1 MFPYIHNSPKQ
12 PVELIS
18 YWQQQLAGSPPLLE
32 LPTDKPRK
40 SSQTFKTATQQIFL
54 PASLVASLQQLSQQQ
69 NVEIFVTLLTVF
81 KILIYRYADR
91 QDILI
96 GSPIISQSQL
106 TGESLTNDYFDNVVF
121 RTDLSGDPTFAQVLH
136 RTNQVVTAARAHQD
150 LSFDRLIETL
160 AIDRSPSYHPVFQVL
175 FSLDQNTA
183 DLAISTAI
191 TGAEFLDLSLQL
203 EQTQT
208 EISGYFTYS
217 TDLFTAETMQR
228 MAMHFQSLLVGV
240 VADPEQPIGRL
251 PLLTTAERQQL
262 LVEWNQT
269 AAAYPNR
276 SIPHLFEAQVER
288 TPDSIAVVFANH
300 QLTYR
305 QLNDQANQL
314 AHYLRS
320 RGVGKNVLVGLYCDR
335 SINMIIGLWGILK
348 AGGAYVPLDPT
359 YPPDRVAYILA
370 DARAKVLLADSQ
382 LLASLPPHQAEVVC
396 FDTNQV
402 EIAGQPRSNPVSE
415 IQPDHLAYVIYTSGS
430 TGNPKGVEICH
441 QSQANLLN
449 YLQHTPGLTSADT
462 LLAVTTIC
470 FDTSTVDM
478 YLPLIVGAKIVLV
491 SSAVAADGFQLL
503 AALTE
508 FGVTFLQ
515 ATPVTFRLLL
525 AAGWSGSPNLR
536 VVSTGEAL
544 PRNLADLLLSK
555 VGELWDLYG
564 PTETTVWSMVSHIN
578 NLRQISN
585 FEGALELIGR
595 PIANTQAYILDQY
608 LQPVPIG
615 IRGELHLGGAGLA
628 KGYLNRS
635 DLTNERFIANPFSN
649 DPNARLYK
657 TGDLARYLP
666 DSNIE
671 YIGRIDNQV
680 KIRGFR
686 IELGE
691 IEGLLAKHPQVAE
704 VAVIVREDLPGD
716 LRLVAY
722 LVARV
727 DQSPTFSQIQEF
739 LERKLPSYMVPATF
753 VCLATLPL
761 TPNGKI
767 DRRALPAPSNIRQLD
782 NTFIASQDEVEQ
794 QLTQIWEEVLGI
806 TPIGIEDNFFRLGGN
821 SILAVRSIV
830 EIEKYWQQRL
840 PLSIFLAAPTIKEFA
855 QILRQTPISQHWS
868 ALVPIESRGSK
879 PPLFCIHP
887 VGGNILEYYPLAAR
901 LGNDQPIY
909 GLQSIGLDGIQ
920 APLTRIE
927 DMATHY
933 IREIQSVQPDG
944 PYFLIGYSF
953 GGLIAFEIACQLQ
966 QQGQQVELLALL
978 DNESPTLPKI
988 RPSLWKTVTIH
999 LGNLKQLKFQAQ
1011 INYIKSRIIFRT
1023 FYQNR
1028 ADQEK
1033 DFLIDNWAE
1042 PLPAEYLQVLENNF
1056 QAGRDYP
1063 SKFYPGKVTLFR
1075 SSIQPI
1081 AQALHPDLGWR
1092 EIVEDIE
1099 IRNLPGDHSNLLRE
1113 PHIAAFV
1120 QELKLCL
1127 DRVSG

>member
-1 MFPYIHNSPKQ
+1 
-12 PVELIS
+12 
-18 YWQQQLAGSPPLLE
+18 
-32 LPTDKPRK
+32 
-40 SSQTFKTATQQIFL
+40 
-54 PASLVASLQQLSQQQ
+54 
-69 NVEIFVTLLTVF
+69 
-81 KILIYRYADR
+81 
-91 QDILI
+91 
-96 GSPIISQSQL
+96 
-106 TGESLTNDYFDNVVF
+106 
-121 RTDLSGDPTFAQVLH
+121 
-136 RTNQVVTAARAHQD
+136 
-150 LSFDRLIETL
+150 
-160 AIDRSPSYHPVFQVL
+160 
-175 FSLDQNTA
+175 
-183 DLAISTAI
+183 
-191 TGAEFLDLSLQL
+191 
-203 EQTQT
+203 
-208 EISGYFTYS
+208 
-217 TDLFTAETMQR
+217 
-228 MAMHFQSLLVGV
+228 VGV

-276 SIPHLFEAQVER
+276 SIPQLFEDQVER
-288 TPDSIAVVFANH
+288 SPDSIAVIFADQ

-305 QLNDQANQL
+305 QLNDRANQL

-320 RGVGKNVLVGLYCDR
+320 RGVGKDVLVGLYFER
-335 SINMIIGLWGILK
+335 SIEMIVGLWGILK

-382 LLASLPPHQAEVVC
+382 LLASLPSHQAEVVC

-402 EIAGQPRSNPVSE
+402 DIDRQPRSNPVSE

-449 YLQHTPGLTSADT
+449 YLQHTPGLTTTDT

-503 AALTE
+503 AALTN

-564 PTETTVWSMVSHIN
+564 PTETTVWSMVSNIN
-578 NLRQISN
+578 NLRQTSN

-635 DLTNERFIANPFSN
+635 DLTSEKFIANPFSN

-666 DSNIE
+666 DRNIE

-691 IEGLLAKHPQVAE
+691 IEGLLAKHPQVEE

-722 LVARV
+722 LVARA
-727 DQSPTFSQIQEF
+727 DQSPTFSEIREF

-782 NTFIASQDEVEQ
+782 NTFIASQNEVEQ
-794 QLTQIWEEVLGI
+794 QLTQIWEQVLGI

-830 EIEKYWQQRL
+830 EIEKHWQQRL

-855 QILRQTPISQHWS
+855 QILRQTPASQQWS

-887 VGGNILEYYPLAAR
+887 VGGNVLEYYPLAAQ
-901 LGNDQPIY
+901 LGADQPIY
-909 GLQSIGLDGIQ
+909 GLQSIGLDGVQ

-927 DMATHY
+927 DMAAQY
-933 IREIQSVQPDG
+933 IREIQVLQPDG

-953 GGLIAFEIACQLQ
+953 GGLIAFEIACQLHS
-966 QQGQQVELLALL
+966 QGQQIELLALL
-978 DNESPTLPKI
+978 DNESPSLSKL
-988 RPSLWKTVTIH
+988 RPSFWKALAIH
-999 LGNLKQLKFQAQ
+999 LGNLQQLGFQEQ
-1011 INYIKSRIIFRT
+1011 IKYIKDRIIFRT

-1028 ADQEK
+1028 ADKEK

-1042 PLPAEYLQVLENNF
+1042 PLPAEYLQVLEANF
-1056 QAGRDYP
+1056 QAGRDYLGK
-1063 SKFYPGKVTLFR
+1063 SYPGKVTLFR

-1092 EIVEDIE
+1092 ELVDHVE
-1099 IRNLPGDHSNLLRE
+1099 IRNLPGYHSNLLRE
-1113 PHIAAFV
+1113 PYIAAFV

-1127 DRVSG
+1127 DRACE